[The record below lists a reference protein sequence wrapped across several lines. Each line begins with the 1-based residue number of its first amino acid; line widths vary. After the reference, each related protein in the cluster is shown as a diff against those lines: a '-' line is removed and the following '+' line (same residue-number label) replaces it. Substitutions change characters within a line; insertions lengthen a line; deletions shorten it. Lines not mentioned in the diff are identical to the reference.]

1 VAESC
6 IFPTRDRQRGS
17 LTWRFPIARTKRGPA
32 RGIRVGQ
39 LAREL
44 NQDPR
49 QVLSWLR
56 EQNQP
61 YTHTGAQL
69 PGEIED
75 LVRKNFEKG
84 GAGRVV
90 AGRPTEVQ
98 LPPLISVRELGETL
112 KVGPI
117 DIIKD
122 LLRNGITSNINQ
134 ELDFET
140 AAIVAD
146 NFGVAATPDT
156 GAPAEAVAV
165 QSAATHKSEL
175 FSTDADDTAALKPR
189 PPVVTVMGHV
199 DHGKTSILDAIRET
213 RVAAKEAGGITQRVG
228 AYQAERNGKKITF
241 IDTPGHEAFTAMR
254 ARGAS
259 ITDVAVLVVA
269 ADDGVMPQT
278 KEAIQHIKAA
288 GVPMIVALNKI
299 DKDNANPDRVKQEL
313 ADNAVQVEEYGGDV
327 PLVPV
332 SAKEKRGLDDLLE
345 MILLVIEIADLKAN
359 PDKPAAGTIIDAH
372 LERGRGPVATVLV
385 QAGTLNVGDPFVVD
399 DINGRVRALMDE
411 DGNKVESAGPGQ
423 PAVVTGLPD
432 VPSAG
437 DIFEVV
443 DSEKTARTVAEER
456 KESRRKAQVA
466 AAPKQRLEDL
476 YAQLQQGDVKDL
488 NLVLKAD
495 SHGALEALKGS
506 ITKIQDQKVRIQV
519 IYEGVGNVSESDVNL
534 AAASEAIVVA
544 FSVKVDDRAF
554 MAAEKQKI
562 EVRTYDVVYN
572 LTDDIEKA
580 VKGLYEPTFKEVFEG
595 KAEIKM
601 PIKVPKIGLI
611 AGSLVTEG
619 KISRGSVA
627 KVHRGRDLVADT
639 KVASL
644 RRFKEDVK
652 EVIEGL
658 ECGIHLEN
666 FQDFEEG
673 DVIESFVLEQ
683 ENP

>member
-1 VAESC
+1 M
-6 IFPTRDRQRGS
+6 
-17 LTWRFPIARTKRGPA
+17 
-32 RGIRVGQ
+32 
-39 LAREL
+39 
-44 NQDPR
+44 
-49 QVLSWLR
+49 
-56 EQNQP
+56 
-61 YTHTGAQL
+61 
-69 PGEIED
+69 
-75 LVRKNFEKG
+75 
-84 GAGRVV
+84 
-90 AGRPTEVQ
+90 AGRPAEVQ
-98 LPPLISVRELGETL
+98 LPATITVRELAEEL
-112 KVGPI
+112 KVSAV

-122 LLRNGITSNINQ
+122 LLKNGIATSVNQ
-134 ELDFET
+134 QLDYET

-146 NFGVAATPDT
+146 NFGVAATPAAAGPAG
-156 GAPAEAVAV
+156 GAETAAEGETAQV
-165 QSAATHKSEL
+165 KSEL
-175 FSTDADDTAALKPR
+175 FSTEQDDPAALKPR

-213 RVAAKEAGGITQRVG
+213 KVAAGEAGGITQRVG
-228 AYQAERNGKKITF
+228 AYQVEKNGKKITF

-288 GVPMIVALNKI
+288 GVPLIVALNKI
-299 DKDNANPDRVKQEL
+299 DKENANPDRVRQEL
-313 ADNAVQVEEYGGDV
+313 AENAVQVEEYGGDI
-327 PLVPV
+327 PLVAV

-385 QAGTLNVGDPFVVD
+385 QAGTLNIGDTFVID
-399 DINGRVRALMDE
+399 DINGRVRALLDE
-411 DGNKVESAGPGQ
+411 DGNKLESAGPGQ

-432 VPSAG
+432 VPNAG
-437 DIFEVV
+437 DLLEVV
-443 DSEKTARTVAEER
+443 DSERTARTIAEQRRET
-456 KESRRKAQVA
+456 RRKAQVA

-488 NLVLKAD
+488 NLVVKAD
-495 SHGALEALKGS
+495 SHGALEALKGQ
-506 ITKIQDQKVRIQV
+506 ITRIQDEKVRIQL

-534 AAASEAIVVA
+534 AAASEAIVIA
-544 FSVKVDDRAF
+544 FSVKSDDRALE
-554 MAAEKQKI
+554 AAEKQKI
-562 EVRTYDVVYN
+562 EIRNYDVVYN

-580 VKGLYEPTFKEVFEG
+580 VKGMYEPTFKEVFEG
-595 KAEIKM
+595 KAEIKL

-619 KISRGSVA
+619 KVSRGSVA
-627 KVHRGRDLVADT
+627 KVHRGRDIVIET
-639 KVASL
+639 KITSL
-644 RRFKEDVK
+644 RRFKEDVR

-666 FQDFEEG
+666 FQEFEEG
-673 DVIESFVLEQ
+673 DIIESFVLQQ

>member
-1 VAESC
+1 
-6 IFPTRDRQRGS
+6 
-17 LTWRFPIARTKRGPA
+17 
-32 RGIRVGQ
+32 
-39 LAREL
+39 
-44 NQDPR
+44 
-49 QVLSWLR
+49 
-56 EQNQP
+56 
-61 YTHTGAQL
+61 
-69 PGEIED
+69 
-75 LVRKNFEKG
+75 
-84 GAGRVV
+84 V
-90 AGRPTEVQ
+90 AGRPAEVQ
-98 LPPLISVRELGETL
+98 LPATITVRELAEEL
-112 KVGPI
+112 KVSAV

-122 LLRNGITSNINQ
+122 LLKNGIATSVNQ
-134 ELDFET
+134 QLDYET

-146 NFGVAATPDT
+146 NFGVAATPAAA
-156 GAPAEAVAV
+156 GAVGGAET
-165 QSAATHKSEL
+165 AAEGETAQVKSEL
-175 FSTDADDTAALKPR
+175 FSTEQDDPAALKPR

-213 RVAAKEAGGITQRVG
+213 KVAAGEAGGITQRVG
-228 AYQAERNGKKITF
+228 AYQVEKNGKKITF

-288 GVPMIVALNKI
+288 GVPLIVALNKI
-299 DKDNANPDRVKQEL
+299 DKENANPERVKQEL
-313 ADNAVQVEEYGGDV
+313 AENAVQVEEYGGDI
-327 PLVPV
+327 PLVAV

-385 QAGTLNVGDPFVVD
+385 QAGTLNIGDTFVID
-399 DINGRVRALMDE
+399 DINGRVRALLDE
-411 DGNKVESAGPGQ
+411 DGNKLESAGPGQ

-432 VPSAG
+432 VPNAG
-437 DIFEVV
+437 DLLEVV
-443 DSEKTARTVAEER
+443 DSERTARTIAEQRRET
-456 KESRRKAQVA
+456 RRKAQVA

-488 NLVLKAD
+488 NLVVKAD
-495 SHGALEALKGS
+495 SHGALEALKGQ
-506 ITKIQDQKVRIQV
+506 ITRIQDEKVRIQV

-534 AAASEAIVVA
+534 AAASEAIVIA
-544 FSVKVDDRAF
+544 FSVKSDDRALE
-554 MAAEKQKI
+554 AAEKQKI
-562 EVRTYDVVYN
+562 EIRNYDVVYN
-572 LTDDIEKA
+572 LTDDIAKA
-580 VKGLYEPTFKEVFEG
+580 VKGMYEPTFKEVFEG
-595 KAEIKM
+595 KAEIKL

-619 KISRGSVA
+619 KVSRGSVA
-627 KVHRGRDLVADT
+627 KVHRGRDIVIET
-639 KVASL
+639 KITSL
-644 RRFKEDVK
+644 RRFKEDVR

-666 FQDFEEG
+666 FQEFEEG
-673 DVIESFVLEQ
+673 DIIESFVLQQ

>member
-1 VAESC
+1 ML
-6 IFPTRDRQRGS
+6 G
-17 LTWRFPIARTKRGPA
+17 
-32 RGIRVGQ
+32 
-39 LAREL
+39 
-44 NQDPR
+44 
-49 QVLSWLR
+49 WLR

-69 PGEIED
+69 PSEIED
-75 LVRKNFEKG
+75 LVRKRFER
-84 GAGRVV
+84 GAVMRGV
-90 AGRPTEVQ
+90 AGRPSEVR
-98 LPPLISVRELGETL
+98 LPPVVTVPELAEQLTVSV
-112 KVGPI
+112 V
-117 DIIKD
+117 DIIRD
-122 LLRNGITSNINQ
+122 LLRNGIVSDSNQ
-134 ELDFET
+134 QLDFET
-140 AAIVAD
+140 AAIIAD
-146 NFGVAATPDT
+146 NFGVAAVPADGNAPVVDD
-156 GAPAEAVAV
+156 GAAEAKAE
-165 QSAATHKSEL
+165 AAAQTKADL
-175 FSTDADDTAALKPR
+175 FGTEDDDPAKLQPR

-278 KEAIQHIKAA
+278 REAIQHIKAA
-288 GVPMIVALNKI
+288 GVPLIVALNKI
-299 DKDNANPDRVKQEL
+299 DKDNANPDRVKQDL
-313 ADNAVQVEEYGGDV
+313 AENGVQVEEYGGDV

-385 QAGTLNVGDPFVVD
+385 QTGTLNVGDPFVID
-399 DINGRVRALMDE
+399 DIHGRVRALLDE
-411 DGNKVESAGPGQ
+411 DGNKLESAGPGQ

-432 VPSAG
+432 VPNAG
-437 DIFEVV
+437 DVLQVV
-443 DSEKTARTVAEER
+443 DSERTARLIAEER
-456 KESRRKAQVA
+456 RESRRKAQVA

-495 SHGALEALKGS
+495 SHGALEALKQS
-506 ITKIQDQKVRIQV
+506 ITKIQDPKVRIQV
-519 IYEGVGNVSESDVNL
+519 IFEGVGTVSESDVNL
-534 AAASEAIVVA
+534 AAASEAIVIG
-544 FSVKVDDRAF
+544 FGVKPDDRAIE
-554 MAAEKQKI
+554 AGEKQKI
-562 EVRTYDVVYN
+562 EIRTYDVVYS
-572 LTDDIEKA
+572 LIDDIQKA
-580 VKGLYEPTFKEVFEG
+580 VKGMYEPTFKEVFEG
-595 KAEIKM
+595 RAEIKV

-619 KISRGSVA
+619 KVSRGSVA
-627 KVHRGRDLVADT
+627 KVHRGRDIVVET
-639 KVASL
+639 KIASL

-658 ECGIHLEN
+658 ECGIHLEGYQE
-666 FQDFEEG
+666 FQEG
-673 DVIESFVLEQ
+673 DLVESFVLER

>member
-1 VAESC
+1 
-6 IFPTRDRQRGS
+6 
-17 LTWRFPIARTKRGPA
+17 
-32 RGIRVGQ
+32 
-39 LAREL
+39 
-44 NQDPR
+44 
-49 QVLSWLR
+49 
-56 EQNQP
+56 
-61 YTHTGAQL
+61 
-69 PGEIED
+69 
-75 LVRKNFEKG
+75 
-84 GAGRVV
+84 V
-90 AGRPTEVQ
+90 AGRPAEVQ
-98 LPPLISVRELGETL
+98 LPATITVRELAEEL
-112 KVGPI
+112 KVSAV

-122 LLRNGITSNINQ
+122 LLKNGIATSVNQ
-134 ELDFET
+134 QLDYET

-146 NFGVAATPDT
+146 NFGVAASPAAAGAAGDT
-156 GAPAEAVAV
+156 ETAAEGETAQV
-165 QSAATHKSEL
+165 KSEL
-175 FSTDADDTAALKPR
+175 FSTEQDDPAALKPR

-213 RVAAKEAGGITQRVG
+213 KVAAGEAGGITQRVG
-228 AYQAERNGKKITF
+228 AYQVEKNGKKITF

-288 GVPMIVALNKI
+288 GVPLIVALNKI

-313 ADNAVQVEEYGGDV
+313 AENAVQVEEYGGDV
-327 PLVPV
+327 PLVAV
-332 SAKEKRGLDDLLE
+332 SAKEKRGLDELLE

-385 QAGTLNVGDPFVVD
+385 QAGTLNIGDTFVID
-399 DINGRVRALMDE
+399 DINGRVRALLDE
-411 DGNKVESAGPGQ
+411 DGNKLESAGPGQ

-432 VPSAG
+432 VPNAG
-437 DIFEVV
+437 DLLEVV
-443 DSEKTARTVAEER
+443 DSERTARTIAEQRRET
-456 KESRRKAQVA
+456 RRKAQVA

-488 NLVLKAD
+488 NLVVKAD
-495 SHGALEALKGS
+495 SHGALEALKGQ
-506 ITKIQDQKVRIQV
+506 ITRIQDEKVRIQV

-534 AAASEAIVVA
+534 AAASEAIVIA
-544 FSVKVDDRAF
+544 FSVKSDDRALE
-554 MAAEKQKI
+554 AAEKQKI
-562 EVRTYDVVYN
+562 EIRNYDVVYN

-580 VKGLYEPTFKEVFEG
+580 VKGMYEPTFKEVFEG
-595 KAEIKM
+595 KAEIKL

-619 KISRGSVA
+619 KVSRGSVA
-627 KVHRGRDLVADT
+627 KVHRGRDIVIET
-639 KVASL
+639 KITSL
-644 RRFKEDVK
+644 RRFKEDVR

-666 FQDFEEG
+666 FQEFEEG
-673 DVIESFVLEQ
+673 DIVESFVLQQ

>member
-1 VAESC
+1 ML
-6 IFPTRDRQRGS
+6 G
-17 LTWRFPIARTKRGPA
+17 
-32 RGIRVGQ
+32 
-39 LAREL
+39 
-44 NQDPR
+44 
-49 QVLSWLR
+49 WLR

-69 PGEIED
+69 PSEIED
-75 LVRKNFEKG
+75 LVRKRFER
-84 GAGRVV
+84 GAVMRGV
-90 AGRPTEVQ
+90 AGRPSEVR
-98 LPPLISVRELGETL
+98 LPPVVTVPELAEQLTVSV
-112 KVGPI
+112 V
-117 DIIKD
+117 DIIRD
-122 LLRNGITSNINQ
+122 LLRNGIVSDSNQ
-134 ELDFET
+134 QLDFET
-140 AAIVAD
+140 AAIIAD
-146 NFGVAATPDT
+146 NFGVAAVPADGNAPVVDD
-156 GAPAEAVAV
+156 GAAEAKAE
-165 QSAATHKSEL
+165 AAAQTKADL
-175 FSTDADDTAALKPR
+175 FGTEDDDPAKLQPR

-228 AYQAERNGKKITF
+228 AYQVEKNGKQITF

-288 GVPMIVALNKI
+288 GVPLIVALNKI
-299 DKDNANPDRVKQEL
+299 DKDNANPDRVKQDL
-313 ADNAVQVEEYGGDV
+313 AENGVQVEEYGGEV

-385 QAGTLNVGDPFVVD
+385 QTGTLRVGDPFVID
-399 DINGRVRALMDE
+399 DINGRVRALLDE
-411 DGNKVESAGPGQ
+411 DGNKLETAGPGQ

-432 VPSAG
+432 VPNAG
-437 DIFEVV
+437 DILEVV
-443 DSEKTARTVAEER
+443 DSERTARLIAEER
-456 KESRRKAQVA
+456 RESRRKAQVA

-495 SHGALEALKGS
+495 SHGALEALKQS
-506 ITKIQDQKVRIQV
+506 ITKIQDPKVRIQV
-519 IYEGVGNVSESDVNL
+519 IFEGVGTVSESDVNL
-534 AAASEAIVVA
+534 AAASEAIVIG
-544 FSVKVDDRAF
+544 FGVKPDDRAIE
-554 MAAEKQKI
+554 AGEKQKI
-562 EVRTYDVVYN
+562 EIRTYDVVYN
-572 LTDDIEKA
+572 LIDDIQKA
-580 VKGLYEPTFKEVFEG
+580 VKGMYEPTFKEVFEG
-595 KAEIKM
+595 RAEIKV

-619 KISRGSVA
+619 KVSRGSVA
-627 KVHRGRDLVADT
+627 KVHRGRDIVVET
-639 KVASL
+639 KIASL

-658 ECGIHLEN
+658 ECGIHLEDYQE
-666 FQDFEEG
+666 FQEG
-673 DVIESFVLEQ
+673 DIVESFVLER

>member
-1 VAESC
+1 M
-6 IFPTRDRQRGS
+6 
-17 LTWRFPIARTKRGPA
+17 
-32 RGIRVGQ
+32 
-39 LAREL
+39 
-44 NQDPR
+44 
-49 QVLSWLR
+49 
-56 EQNQP
+56 
-61 YTHTGAQL
+61 
-69 PGEIED
+69 
-75 LVRKNFEKG
+75 
-84 GAGRVV
+84 
-90 AGRPTEVQ
+90 AGRPAEVQ
-98 LPPLISVRELGETL
+98 LPATITVRELAEEL
-112 KVGPI
+112 KVSAV

-122 LLRNGITSNINQ
+122 LLKNGIATSVNQ
-134 ELDFET
+134 QLDYET

-146 NFGVAATPDT
+146 NFGVAATPAAA
-156 GAPAEAVAV
+156 GAVGGAET
-165 QSAATHKSEL
+165 AAEGETAQVKSEL
-175 FSTDADDTAALKPR
+175 FSTEQDDPAALKPR

-213 RVAAKEAGGITQRVG
+213 KVAAGEAGGITQRVG
-228 AYQAERNGKKITF
+228 AYQVEKNGKKITF

-288 GVPMIVALNKI
+288 GVPLIVALNKI
-299 DKDNANPDRVKQEL
+299 DKENANPERVKQEL
-313 ADNAVQVEEYGGDV
+313 AENAVQVEEYGGDI
-327 PLVPV
+327 PLVAV

-385 QAGTLNVGDPFVVD
+385 QAGTLNIGDTFVID
-399 DINGRVRALMDE
+399 DINGRVRALLDE
-411 DGNKVESAGPGQ
+411 DGNKLESAGPGQ

-432 VPSAG
+432 VPNAG
-437 DIFEVV
+437 DLLEVV
-443 DSEKTARTVAEER
+443 DSERTARTIAEQRRET
-456 KESRRKAQVA
+456 RRKAQVA

-488 NLVLKAD
+488 NLVVKAD
-495 SHGALEALKGS
+495 SHGALEALKGQ
-506 ITKIQDQKVRIQV
+506 ITRIQDEKVRIQV

-534 AAASEAIVVA
+534 AAASEAIVIA
-544 FSVKVDDRAF
+544 FSVKSDDRALE
-554 MAAEKQKI
+554 AAEKQKI
-562 EVRTYDVVYN
+562 EIRNYDVVYN
-572 LTDDIEKA
+572 LTDDIAKA
-580 VKGLYEPTFKEVFEG
+580 VKGMYEPTFKEVFEG
-595 KAEIKM
+595 KAEIKL

-619 KISRGSVA
+619 KVSRGSVA
-627 KVHRGRDLVADT
+627 KVHRGRDIVIET
-639 KVASL
+639 KITSL
-644 RRFKEDVK
+644 RRFKEDVR

-666 FQDFEEG
+666 FQEFEEG
-673 DVIESFVLEQ
+673 DIIESFVLQQ